1 MNCKV
6 IAEGVE
12 DQDQLSTLAFLGC
25 DCVQGYVWGKPTH
38 LEDLSNCLGENQQ
51 FPKM

>member
-12 DQDQLSTLAFLGC
+12 DQNQLSALAFLGC
-25 DCVQGYVWGKPTH
+25 DYVQGYIWGKPIP
-38 LEDLSNCLGENQQ
+38 LENLSNCL
-51 FPKM
+51 